1 VGFSVEDDGANG
13 VPWWPEKET
22 DGIRNEFFP
31 KENKSRHIRQ
41 HFFYFLGLGQKKA

>member
-1 VGFSVEDDGANG
+1 VEDGGAKG
-13 VPWWPEKET
+13 ALRWPEKET
-22 DGIRNEFFP
+22 DGIRDEFFP